1 MSNASAPSP
10 SEEENWKEQLQKLKE
25 KFSTLTHEEKHN
37 EESEKDEKLKQLDIK
52 TDETTE

>member
-1 MSNASAPSP
+1 MSNSSVTSP
-10 SEEENWKEQLQKLKE
+10 DEEKNWNQQLQKLKE